1 LANGIR
7 VRDASAVHL
16 RNESVQ
22 FALQG

>member
-1 LANGIR
+1 LANGVR